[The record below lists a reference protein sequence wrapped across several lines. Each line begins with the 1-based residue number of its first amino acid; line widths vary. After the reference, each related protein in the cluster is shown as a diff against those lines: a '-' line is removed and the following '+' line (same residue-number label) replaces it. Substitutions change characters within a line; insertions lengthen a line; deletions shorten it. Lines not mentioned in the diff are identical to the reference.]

1 MIHNICLQNFKCFR
15 QKQNIPLSPIT
26 IMYGKNGRGKSSIA
40 QALLL
45 IGQTMRANNSIE
57 VLSFMGDFVKLG
69 NFDEVISNNSV
80 GNEIAITL
88 TTDKEELEMGFS
100 SYSEKP
106 QLARLSTF
114 IINGQNRLETKTSN
128 VDKSNNLA
136 DNKTDT
142 KSVSTTSDIKILQ
155 ELKSISVISAS
166 RIGPINSAMRND
178 SLSSNWLGINGEN
191 LINVLANQGEDFI
204 KQLESY
210 LSNILSGAA
219 IRIENPGKDIIE
231 LLLNSVDG
239 TTCFRPINVGFGYSY
254 VLPVIVGA
262 LLAEKGS
269 ILVIEN
275 PEAHLHPG
283 AQSRLTNFL
292 ISIAKTRNLQIL
304 IETHSDH
311 VINGM
316 RIAMKNSTLKPS
328 DAQII
333 HIAHE
338 NNEPDPIIDIITCD
352 QNGVLSNYPDDFMDE
367 WTLQLLQ
374 LV

>member
-57 VLSFMGDFVKLG
+57 VLSFMGDFVKMG